1 MVKFQCNGHLFK
13 IRYYFGGKIYE
24 HLKFSGSIKFLEKS
38 IKKNAFENGIK
49 DVISFFKYRFM

>member
-1 MVKFQCNGHLFK
+1 MVKFQCNVHLFN
-13 IRYYFGGKIYE
+13 YLFWSKIYE
-24 HLKFSGSIKFLEKS
+24 HLKFLGSIKFLEKS